1 MLQTISNIKNDIL
14 NIISNKDEKI
24 QYIKEYY
31 IPEDS
36 FEIQIPKY
44 ILIDLL
50 NDYEDVLI
58 SILNVINKPTNDEI
72 NINTINSN
80 ILYESKD
87 NSDKNMII
95 ELAKELNLQ
104 FDYSQ
109 YANIFNN
116 KEEVNKTEAY
126 NFNDLDKDS
135 AVIEEPQPVAIKQG
149 LRQKIKSALKSNEFN
164 STVY

>member
-36 FEIQIPKY
+36 FEVHVPKY

-58 SILNVINKPTNDEI
+58 NILNVINKPANEET

-87 NSDKNMII
+87 NNDRNMII

-109 YANIFNN
+109 YADIFN
-116 KEEVNKTEAY
+116 KEEVKKAETY
-126 NFNDLDKDS
+126 NFNDLDKES
-135 AVIEEPQPVAIKQG
+135 AVAEEPPNVAIKQG
-149 LRQKIKSALKSNEFN
+149 LRHKIKSALKSTEF
-164 STVY
+164 SSIIF